1 MHSIRGVRRAY
12 VVDVV
17 HDGGAAVAAA
27 VIVTPDGALGVDE
40 LDHEARARLSAFKVP
55 THWRLVADDE
65 VPMAATGKVD
75 KAALQLLFGP
85 ETLRGPARPS

>member
-1 MHSIRGVRRAY
+1 MHGIDGVRRAF

-17 HDGGAAVAAA
+17 HEGTTAVAAA
-27 VIVTPDGALGVDE
+27 VIVAPDRALGVDE
-40 LDHEARARLSAFKVP
+40 LDQEARARLSAFKVP

-75 KAALQLLFGP
+75 KAGLQQLFGP
-85 ETLRGPARPS
+85 ETLRGPARHS